1 MKHKY
6 HIKKVTVSLLALI
19 CLFVLSIQA
28 VQADPWW
35 KEDGDWDWSYNNGA
49 RWSIEDYFK
58 TNKDDAIRIGNS
70 HFQDWNDYP
79 ANYWYSGFDSYKTK
93 FTVDDRNAYGYV
105 QSDSNGYIPSENYFI
120 TVNGH
125 QYSVSIGDAS
135 FKNKNKILFSPIDTS
150 WLDYGE
156 RHYVTLEVRSKN
168 TKYHTYVVDGGYL
181 YKSPYSGKVYLE
193 FAVPFNDFGEYG
205 EDVNRSTT
213 WNFNQKDNYGD
224 GIDFEG
230 ASTLAIIPV
239 VFAVIFVGI
248 GLRKN
253 KKYLSNLRKVKIN

>member
-35 KEDGDWDWSYNNGA
+35 KEGGDWDWSYNNGA
-49 RWSIEDYFK
+49 RCSIEDYFK
-58 TNKDDAIRIGNS
+58 TNEDDAIRIGNS

-105 QSDSNGYIPSENYFI
+105 QSNSNGYIPSENYFI

-125 QYSVSIGDAS
+125 INTPLALEMLHLRIKTKFYFLQL
-135 FKNKNKILFSPIDTS
+135 IL
-150 WLDYGE
+150 
-156 RHYVTLEVRSKN
+156 
-168 TKYHTYVVDGGYL
+168 
-181 YKSPYSGKVYLE
+181 
-193 FAVPFNDFGEYG
+193 
-205 EDVNRSTT
+205 
-213 WNFNQKDNYGD
+213 
-224 GIDFEG
+224 
-230 ASTLAIIPV
+230 
-239 VFAVIFVGI
+239 VG
-248 GLRKN
+248 
-253 KKYLSNLRKVKIN
+253 